1 MLKSIALALAL
12 AAALALPIAANA
24 VPNDGSGSGDGQMNK
39 ETCEALG
46 GTFTRA
52 SILTSNLSYCYYPD
66 GGITTCTPWYC
77 EYTPPRAVMM
87 TPATPAAPAAVMMQR

>member
-1 MLKSIALALAL
+1 MSKSISLALAL

-24 VPNDGSGSGDGQMNK
+24 TPNDGSGSGDGQMNK

-46 GTFTRA
+46 GTYSPAT
-52 SILTSNLSYCYYPD
+52 ILQSLTYCYYPD
-66 GGITTCTPWYC
+66 GGVTTCTSWAC

-87 TPATPAAPAAVMMQR
+87 TPATPAAPSAIMMQR